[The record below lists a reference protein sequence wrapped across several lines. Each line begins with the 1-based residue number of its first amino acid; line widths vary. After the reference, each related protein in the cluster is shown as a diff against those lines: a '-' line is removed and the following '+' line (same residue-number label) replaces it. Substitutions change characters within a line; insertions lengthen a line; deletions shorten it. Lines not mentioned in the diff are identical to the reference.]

1 MIINSPSLSDLS
13 FLKDLWKEAFGDE
26 NEFIDCFFELG
37 FSPDRA
43 LCAYE
48 NEEPISTLYWF
59 DCEMN
64 GEKIAYVY
72 GVATRKAFRGRGLST
87 ALMNQLNKLLSERG
101 YSAIV
106 LVPAKKELF
115 NFYARLGYIP
125 CSGITEKEITASDKT
140 IDICGVSVDEYFKE
154 RGKFLPKNSL
164 ILDKTGFAFLNA
176 LTKLYAG
183 KDFVLAI
190 AKEENKVFIKEF
202 LGNDAKLSDA
212 IRSLGYTSGYARL
225 LGSDRYFAMYLPLS
239 KNFSH
244 APTYLGFA
252 FD

>member
-72 GVATRKAFRGRGLST
+72 GVATRKAFRGRGLSS

-125 CSGITEKEITASDKT
+125 CSGITENEISASDNT
-140 IDICGVSVDEYFKE
+140 TDISMVSVDKYFEE

-164 ILDKTGFAFLNA
+164 ILDKTGFAFLDA
-176 LTKLYAG
+176 LTEFYVG
-183 KDFVLAI
+183 EDFIFATEKGE
-190 AKEENKVFIKEF
+190 KELFIKEF
-202 LGNDAKLSDA
+202 LGNGDKLSDA